1 MRLAWRRGWDRVDAT
16 LVDSRFVERQSYN
29 TKTGGSFQVW
39 EYMVEVP
46 GPGGGAPVRLTFR
59 EKTFK
64 VRGAPQRGDVVPV
77 IVNAKRTKAMFDL
90 SDSRIDGPGWTDER
104 ERRRKQRDDERF
116 EARLAGRDPEPDTE
130 DEIS

>member
-1 MRLAWRRGWDRVDAT
+1 MFDRSKMRLAWRRGWDRVDAT

-64 VRGAPQRGDVVPV
+64 VRGAPKRGDVVPGSS
-77 IVNAKRTKAMFDL
+77 TP
-90 SDSRIDGPGWTDER
+90 SG
-104 ERRRKQRDDERF
+104 RRRCS
-116 EARLAGRDPEPDTE
+116 
-130 DEIS
+130 I